1 MPPAHAAPLRSPGRS
16 RIMALSS
23 TSLIKSA
30 RMNFPLSLKQ
40 AWYGLILLTS
50 FIPVTLLLLWVG
62 SFYYDQLLDRALQ
75 QEKYFKELGT
85 DHVNQ
90 EVSRLL
96 TLLENKSDPI
106 AYTLAAEQG
115 PDHRLLDALFRKMME
130 REPALTALSLL
141 KPHGQVIAALQ
152 REGNTKESQEI
163 RTPFHMRL
171 TERDTRPEELAVPLT
186 GRHYIGPVR
195 YREEGS
201 VFTMAVP
208 VGPPAEPLAVL
219 AAEIEAPSLWAPLV
233 EHLNSVNNYRITS
246 YLVDD
251 SGILLSAGG
260 ERFERGAVID
270 TIPIV
275 AAFIAGEEW
284 PPTRVYQGLEGRPVY
299 GMMIPVK
306 HMNWGIVAEVD
317 QKQVVGP
324 IRSNMLKML
333 AGVTAAVMPFVWLG
347 LLLVHR
353 INKPIRELSRD
364 FARVAKQDYRPSRVS
379 TSLKELK
386 ALVEGFNHMVR
397 QIDESQRHLR
407 QAAVVFEGTS
417 EGIIITDSQH
427 RIIAVNSAFTRITG
441 YTAEEVMGR
450 NPSLLQSGRHDKAFF
465 QAMWRSLK
473 ETGQWQ
479 GELWNRRKDGE
490 IYPELLTVNVV
501 KDKEGNTTHH
511 VGIFSDISRIKET
524 EYKLAHLAHHD
535 PLTELPNR
543 LLFHDRLEQAIL
555 RAQREGT
562 QAAVLFLDLDR
573 FKNVND
579 SMGHAMGDLLLQRV
593 AERLKEAMR
602 AEDTIARLGGDEFVL
617 IVEALKGRMDAAA
630 VARHILDL
638 FDQPFC
644 LENQEVFIDASIG
657 ISLYPGDGED
667 TQTLVRN
674 ADAAMYRAKAEGRNN
689 YQFYT
694 AELTAVATERL
705 TLENQLRRALERD
718 EFELYYQPQFS
729 LQNGDRILEGVEAL
743 IRWNQSEQGLILP
756 TKFIPVAEETGLIVP
771 IGEWVL
777 RTACAQHKA
786 WVEAGFAPIRMAVNL
801 SARQFHSQD
810 LAKRIAGILEETGM
824 SPSHLEL
831 ELTESTIM
839 RDTESTIRL
848 LHELSEMGITLSIDD
863 FGTGYSS
870 LAYMKH
876 FPLDRLKIDQSF
888 VRDITS
894 SRPEAEMIV
903 PIIALGHSMKL
914 RVLAEGVEFEEQLN
928 YLRKQG
934 CDEIQGFLCS
944 RPLPPD
950 ELVRFLKQRRCSRRG
965 NAADDSAQTTTCS
978 K

>member
-1 MPPAHAAPLRSPGRS
+1 
-16 RIMALSS
+16 
-23 TSLIKSA
+23 
-30 RMNFPLSLKQ
+30 MNFPLSLKQ
-40 AWYGLILLTS
+40 AWYGLILLVS

-62 SFYYDQLLDRALQ
+62 LFYYDQLLDKALQ
-75 QEKYFKELGT
+75 QEKYFKELGI

-96 TLLENKSDPI
+96 TLLQNKSDPI
-106 AYTLAAEQG
+106 AYMLAPENEM
-115 PDHRLLDALFRKMME
+115 DYRLLDSLFRKMME
-130 REPALTALSLL
+130 REPALTALLL
-141 KPHGQVIAALQ
+141 QKPDGEIVAALQ
-152 REGNTKESQEI
+152 RYDSKTEPADGRAPLHI
-163 RTPFHMRL
+163 RL
-171 TERDTRPEELAVPLT
+171 TDDKVPPDELAVPLA
-186 GRHYIGPVR
+186 GRPYIGPVR
-195 YREEGS
+195 YYEEGS
-201 VFTMAVP
+201 IFTMAVP
-208 VGPPAEPLAVL
+208 VGSPDRPVAILT
-219 AAEIEAPSLWAPLV
+219 AEIEAPSLWKPLV
-233 EHLNSVNNYRITS
+233 EHLDSVNNYQITS
-246 YLVDD
+246 YLIDD
-251 SGILLSAGG
+251 SGNLLSTGNN
-260 ERFERGAVID
+260 RFQRGQRID

-275 AAFIAGEEW
+275 KAFISGDEW
-284 PPTRVYQGLEGRPVY
+284 PPTQVYRGLEGKPVY
-299 GMMIPVK
+299 GMMIPVQ

-317 QKQVVGP
+317 REQVVSP

-353 INKPIRELSRD
+353 INSSIGQLSRD
-364 FARVAKQDYRPSRVS
+364 FARVGRQDYRPSRVS

-386 ALVEGFNHMVR
+386 ALVEGFNHMVE

-417 EGIIITDSQH
+417 EGIIITDSRH

-441 YTAEEVMGR
+441 YTPEEVTGK

-465 QAMWRSLK
+465 QAMWRSLE

-562 QAAVLFLDLDR
+562 RTAVLFLDLDR
-573 FKNVND
+573 FKNIND

-602 AEDTIARLGGDEFVL
+602 AEDTVARLGGDEFVL
-617 IVEALKGRMDAAA
+617 IVEALKGRKDAAA
-630 VARHILDL
+630 VAKHILDL
-638 FDQPFC
+638 FGQPFC
-644 LENQEVFIDASIG
+644 LENQEVFVDASIG
-657 ISLYPGDGED
+657 ISLYPDHGED

-674 ADAAMYRAKAEGRNN
+674 ADAAMYRAKTEGRNN
-689 YQFYT
+689 FQFYT
-694 AELTAVATERL
+694 AELTAVAIERL

-729 LQNGDRILEGVEAL
+729 LDEGGRTLEGVEAL
-743 IRWNQSEQGLILP
+743 IRWHQSEQGLILP
-756 TKFIPVAEETGLIVP
+756 AKFIPVAEETGLIVP

-777 RTACAQHKA
+777 RTACAQHQA
-786 WVEAGFAPIRMAVNL
+786 WVEAGYEPLRMAVNL

-810 LAKRIAGILEETGM
+810 LAKRVADILDETGM
-824 SPSHLEL
+824 SPSCLEL
-831 ELTESTIM
+831 ELTESIIM
-839 RDTESTIRL
+839 RDTESTIKT

-870 LAYMKH
+870 LSYMKL
-876 FPLDRLKIDQSF
+876 FPIDRLKIDQSF

-894 SRPEAEMIV
+894 DKPETEMIV

-914 RVLAEGVEFEEQLN
+914 RVLAEGVEFEEQLH
-928 YLRKQG
+928 YLRERG
-934 CDEIQGFLCS
+934 CDEVQGYLCS
-944 RPLPPD
+944 RPLPP
-950 ELVRFLKQRRCSRRG
+950 ERLAKLL
-965 NAADDSAQTTTCS
+965 S
-978 K
+978 KNRHQSG

>member
-1 MPPAHAAPLRSPGRS
+1 M
-16 RIMALSS
+16 
-23 TSLIKSA
+23 T
-30 RMNFPLSLKQ
+30 FPLSLKK

-62 SFYYDQLLDRALQ
+62 SFYYDQLLDKALQ
-75 QEKYFKELGT
+75 QEKYFKELGI

-96 TLLENKSDPI
+96 TLLQNKSDPI
-106 AYTLAAEQG
+106 AYSLAPGGRMDYQ
-115 PDHRLLDALFRKMME
+115 LLDTLLRKMME
-130 REPALTALSLL
+130 REPALTALLL
-141 KPHGQVIAALQ
+141 QKPDGKVLAALQ
-152 REGNTKESQEI
+152 RYDNGKSPTS
-163 RTPFHMRL
+163 RTPLHIRL
-171 TERDTRPEELAVPLT
+171 TEGEKLPDELATPLS
-186 GRHYIGPVR
+186 GRPYIGPVR
-195 YREEGS
+195 YHEEGS
-201 VFTMAVP
+201 VFIMAVP
-208 VGPPAEPLAVL
+208 VGPTGQPLAVL
-219 AAEIEAPSLWAPLV
+219 IAEIEAPSLWKPLV
-233 EHLNSVNNYRITS
+233 AHLDSVNNYQITS

-251 SGILLSAGG
+251 SGTLLSEGN
-260 ERFERGAVID
+260 EYFQRGSIIN

-275 AAFIAGEEW
+275 AKFIAGEEW
-284 PPTRVYQGLEGRPVY
+284 PPTQVYQGLERKPVY

-317 QKQVVGP
+317 QEQVVGP

-353 INKPIRELSRD
+353 INKSIGELSRD
-364 FARVAKQDYRPSRVS
+364 FARVGRQDYRPSRVS

-386 ALVEGFNHMVR
+386 ALVEGFNHMVE

-417 EGIIITDSQH
+417 EGIIITDSKH

-441 YTAEEVMGR
+441 YTADEVMGK

-465 QAMWRSLK
+465 QAMWRSLQ

-555 RAQREGT
+555 RAQREGN

-573 FKNVND
+573 FKNIND
-579 SMGHAMGDLLLQRV
+579 SMGHAAGDLLLQRV

-617 IVEALKGRMDAAA
+617 IVEALKGRKDAAA
-630 VARHILDL
+630 VARHLLDL
-638 FDQPFC
+638 FNQPFC

-657 ISLYPGDGED
+657 ISLYPGDGKD

-705 TLENQLRRALERD
+705 TLENQLRRALERN
-718 EFELYYQPQFS
+718 EFELYYQPQFA
-729 LQNGDRILEGVEAL
+729 LNDGDRILEGVEAL
-743 IRWNQSEQGLILP
+743 IRWNQTEQGLILP

-777 RTACAQHKA
+777 RTACAQQQA
-786 WVEAGFAPIRMAVNL
+786 WVKAGYKPLRMAVNL

-810 LAKRIAGILEETGM
+810 LAKRIAEILEQTGM
-824 SPSHLEL
+824 PPSCLEL
-831 ELTESTIM
+831 ELTESTIV
-839 RDTESTIRL
+839 RDTESTIKT
-848 LHELSEMGITLSIDD
+848 LHELSDMGISLSIDD

-870 LAYMKH
+870 LSYMKH
-876 FPLDRLKIDQSF
+876 FPIDRLKIDQSF
-888 VRDITS
+888 VRDIT
-894 SRPEAEMIV
+894 RNKPEAEMIV

-914 RVLAEGVEFEEQLN
+914 RVLAEGVEFEEQLC
-928 YLRKQG
+928 YLREQG
-934 CDEIQGFLCS
+934 CDEIQGYLCS
-944 RPLPPD
+944 RPLPPE
-950 ELVRFLKQRRCSRRG
+950 ELIQFLKKPGCDKGKS
-965 NAADDSAQTTTCS
+965 T
-978 K
+978 

>member
-1 MPPAHAAPLRSPGRS
+1 M
-16 RIMALSS
+16 
-23 TSLIKSA
+23 T
-30 RMNFPLSLKQ
+30 FPLSLKK

-62 SFYYDQLLDRALQ
+62 SFYYDQLLDKALQ
-75 QEKYFKELGT
+75 QEKYFKELGI

-96 TLLENKSDPI
+96 TLLQNKSDPI
-106 AYTLAAEQG
+106 AYTLTPG
-115 PDHRLLDALFRKMME
+115 RKMDYRLLDSLFRKMME
-130 REPALTALSLL
+130 REPALTALLL
-141 KPHGQVIAALQ
+141 QKPDGRVIAALQ
-152 REGNTKESQEI
+152 RRSGRTESPSDRDPLHI
-163 RTPFHMRL
+163 RL
-171 TERDTRPEELAVPLT
+171 TDKENPADELAVPLS
-186 GRHYIGPVR
+186 GRPYIGPVR
-195 YREEGS
+195 YYEEGS
-201 VFTMAVP
+201 IFTMAVP
-208 VGPPAEPLAVL
+208 VGPSARPLAIL
-219 AAEIEAPSLWAPLV
+219 TAEIEAPSLWQPLV
-233 EHLNSVNNYRITS
+233 EHLDSVNNYQITS
-246 YLVDD
+246 YLIDD
-251 SGILLSAGG
+251 SGTLLSTGNN
-260 ERFERGAVID
+260 RFQRGDKLD

-275 AAFIAGEEW
+275 KAFAAGDEW
-284 PPTRVYQGLEGRPVY
+284 PPTRVYQGLEGKPVY

-353 INKPIRELSRD
+353 INKSIGELSRD
-364 FARVAKQDYRPSRVS
+364 FARVGRQDYRPSRVS

-386 ALVEGFNHMVR
+386 ALVEGFNHMVE
-397 QIDESQRHLR
+397 QIDDSQRHLR

-441 YTAEEVMGR
+441 YTAKEVMGK

-465 QAMWRSLK
+465 QTMWRSLK

-573 FKNVND
+573 FKNIND
-579 SMGHAMGDLLLQRV
+579 SMGHAIGDLLLQRV

-617 IVEALKGRMDAAA
+617 IVEALKGRKDAAA
-630 VARHILDL
+630 VARHILNL
-638 FDQPFC
+638 FNQPFC
-644 LENQEVFIDASIG
+644 LEGQEVFIDASIG

-689 YQFYT
+689 FQFYT

-705 TLENQLRRALERD
+705 TLENQLRRALERN

-729 LQNGDRILEGVEAL
+729 LKNGGKTLEGVEAL
-743 IRWNQSEQGLILP
+743 IRWHQSEQGLILP

-777 RTACAQHKA
+777 HTACAQHQA
-786 WVEAGFAPIRMAVNL
+786 WVKAGYEPLRMAVNL

-810 LAKRIAGILEETGM
+810 LAKKIARILEETGM
-824 SPSHLEL
+824 PPSHLEL

-839 RDTESTIRL
+839 RDTESTIKT

-870 LAYMKH
+870 LSYMKL
-876 FPLDRLKIDQSF
+876 FPIDRLKIDQSF

-894 SRPEAEMIV
+894 SKPEAEMIV

-914 RVLAEGVEFEEQLN
+914 RVLAEGVEFEEQLH
-928 YLRKQG
+928 YLREQG
-934 CDEIQGFLCS
+934 CDEIQGYLCS
-944 RPLPPD
+944 RPLPPH
-950 ELVRFLKQRRCSRRG
+950 ELIQLFRK
-965 NAADDSAQTTTCS
+965 S
-978 K
+978 KG